1 MNKTTSRLLDKGSPY
16 RVVWGAQRFRLS
28 IGWKT
33 LIAFF
38 IVAFIPLLG
47 VTMLVKSILV
57 DVARQHV
64 SGALTTSLRGAQAAH
79 AGRLGTVNAI
89 LSHSASSP
97 LVKEALAE
105 KKKAPLVDLLQDYAF
120 NLPFVDSWLAM
131 DTKGNVIARRNGSAG
146 DQVALNTILP
156 EVVSNGYTVVSTE
169 ALSRDVFLR
178 ENPERYLRLERVVM
192 ASVVAVPVMK
202 DGGVIGV
209 LIGMVL
215 LDGYDWLPNLIHDG
229 AGEGTRLFGALVQ
242 ESRVVAASRRPGN
255 FWSEGQLLPA
265 EVSDVVLK
273 GKPFN
278 GPATINNEPCFIS
291 AEPILNVQKRV
302 IGSMVVG
309 SKAGAID
316 AFIRGNMLTVYG
328 FMVLGGF
335 LSLVIAF
342 FAHRDTVRPI
352 RALVSAM
359 DDFAAGKLEVRT
371 EIVTKDEFDDLGK
384 GFNRM
389 AEAICVQQTRVE
401 KYNSL
406 AKLLITTLNPKE
418 LLKNALDKVLELTDS
433 KLGVIYLMNEQTE
446 MLAPFVTYGI
456 DAAALPALKL
466 GEGIAGFAAQER
478 HSVVLEHIPE
488 KCYIRVDLGF
498 AGALPNE
505 VAAFPL
511 MYKEKVLGVMLIGTF
526 GRYQAEE
533 QPLIEYLANQIAITL
548 DNALT
553 HEKVERLSIADGL
566 TGLYNRRFLSVRLE
580 EEFSKAVRYE
590 MPLSLLIMDVDFFKR
605 VNDTFGHQVGD
616 NALIAVAQVLQ
627 QSVRESDLVGRYG
640 GEEFVVLLPHTGLEK
655 ALGVAEKIRLAVSE
669 TPVEGMGEHR
679 LTISI
684 GAAGFPDIRAAHME
698 ELVRKADEAL
708 YRAKEG
714 GRNRVVK
721 AA

>member
-1 MNKTTSRLLDKGSPY
+1 MIKITFSLLEKGSPY

-38 IVAFIPLLG
+38 IVAFIPLIG
-47 VTMLVKSILV
+47 VTMLVENILV
-57 DVARQHV
+57 GVARQHV
-64 SGALTTSLRGAQAAH
+64 SSALVTSLRGAQAAH
-79 AGRLGTVNAI
+79 AGRLGTVNVI

-97 LVKEALAE
+97 VVKEALAE

-120 NLPFVDSWLAM
+120 NLPFVDAWLAM
-131 DTKGNVIARRNGSAG
+131 DIKGNVIARRNGSAG

-156 EVVSNGYTVVSTE
+156 QVVSNGYAVVSTE
-169 ALSRDVFLR
+169 TLSRDIFLR

-202 DGGVIGV
+202 EGGVIGV

-215 LDGYDWLPNLIHDG
+215 LDGYDWLPNMIHDG
-229 AGEGTRLFGALVQ
+229 SGEDARLFGALVQ
-242 ESRVVAASRRPGN
+242 ESRVVAASQRPGN
-255 FWSEGQLLPA
+255 FWAEGQLLPA
-265 EVSDVVLK
+265 EVNDLVLK
-273 GKPFN
+273 GRPFS
-278 GPATINNEPCFIS
+278 GQAMINNEPCFIS
-291 AEPILNVQKRV
+291 AEPIFNAQKHV
-302 IGSMVVG
+302 IGSLVVG

-316 AFIRGNMLTVYG
+316 AFIRSNMLTIYG

-335 LSLVIAF
+335 LSLVIASL
-342 FAHRDTVRPI
+342 AYRDTIRPI
-352 RALVSAM
+352 RALVGAM
-359 DDFAAGKLEVRT
+359 DDFAAGKVEVRT
-371 EIVTKDEFDDLGK
+371 EIATKDEFDDLGK

-389 AEAICVQQTRVE
+389 ADAVCVQQTRVE

-418 LLKNALDKVLELTDS
+418 LLINALDKVLELTGS
-433 KLGVIYLMNEQTE
+433 KLGVIYLMNEQGDV
-446 MLAPFVTYGI
+446 LAPFVTHGI
-456 DAAALPALKL
+456 DVAALPALKL
-466 GEGIAGFAAQER
+466 GEGIAGLAAQER

-488 KCYIRVDLGF
+488 NCYIRVDLGF
-498 AGALPNE
+498 AEALPNE

-526 GRYQAEE
+526 GRHQAEE

-566 TGLYNRRFLSVRLE
+566 TGLYNRRFLSKRLE
-580 EEFSKAVRYE
+580 EEYSKAIRYNT
-590 MPLSLLIMDVDFFKR
+590 PLSLLVMDVDFFKR

-616 NALIAVAQVLQ
+616 NALISVARVLQ

-640 GEEFVVLLPHTGLEK
+640 GEEFVVLLPHTGLDK
-655 ALGVAEKIRLAVSE
+655 ALTVAEKIRLAVSE
-669 TPVEGMGEHR
+669 TPVEGMGERR

-684 GAAGFPDIRAAHME
+684 GVAGFPDLKVANME

-714 GRNRVVK
+714 GRNQVIK
-721 AA
+721 AE

>member
-1 MNKTTSRLLDKGSPY
+1 M
-16 RVVWGAQRFRLS
+16 VWGAQRFRLS

-38 IVAFIPLLG
+38 IVAFIPLIG
-47 VTMLVKSILV
+47 VTMLVESILV
-57 DVARQHV
+57 KVARQHI
-64 SGALTTSLRGAQAAH
+64 SSALTTSLHGAQSAH
-79 AGRLGTVNAI
+79 AGRLGTVSAI
-89 LSHSASSP
+89 LSHSASSQAVKDA
-97 LVKEALAE
+97 LVE
-105 KKKAPLVDLLQDYAF
+105 KRKAPLVDLLQEYAF
-120 NLPFVDSWLAM
+120 NLPYVDSWLAM
-131 DTKGNVIARRNGSAG
+131 DIKGNVIARRNGTAG

-156 EVVSNGYTVVSTE
+156 QVVSNGYAVVSAET
-169 ALSRDVFLR
+169 LSRDIFLR

-192 ASVVAVPVMK
+192 ASVVAVPVIK

-229 AGEGTRLFGALVQ
+229 SGDDARLFGALVQ
-242 ESRVVAASRRPGN
+242 ESRVVAASQRPGN
-255 FWSEGQLLPA
+255 FWAEGQLLPV
-265 EVSDVVLK
+265 EVSDLVLK
-273 GKPFN
+273 GRPFN
-278 GPATINNEPCFIS
+278 GQATINNEPCYIS
-291 AEPILNVQKRV
+291 AEPILNSQKNV
-302 IGSMVVG
+302 IGSIVVG
-309 SKAGAID
+309 SKGGAVNT
-316 AFIRGNMLTVYG
+316 FIRSNMLTVYG

-352 RALVSAM
+352 RALVRAM
-359 DDFAAGKLEVRT
+359 DDFATGKVDVRT

-446 MLAPFVTYGI
+446 VLAPFVTHEL
-456 DAAALPALKL
+456 DLAALPPLKL
-466 GEGIAGFAAQER
+466 GEGIAGFVAQDR

-488 KCYIRVDLGF
+488 TCYIKVDIGF
-498 AGALPNE
+498 ADILPKE

-511 MYKEKVLGVMLIGTF
+511 MYKERVLGVMLLGTF
-526 GRYQAEE
+526 GHYQAEE
-533 QPLIEYLANQIAITL
+533 LPLIEYLANQIAITL

-566 TGLYNRRFLSVRLE
+566 TGLYNRRFLSERLE
-580 EEFSKAVRYE
+580 EEYSKAVRYQT
-590 MPLSLLIMDVDFFKR
+590 PLSVLIMDVDFFKR

-616 NALIAVAQVLQ
+616 NALVAVAKVLQ
-627 QSVRESDLVGRYG
+627 KSVRESDLVGRYG
-640 GEEFVVLLPHTGLEK
+640 GEEFVVLLPHTDFEK
-655 ALGVAEKIRLAVSE
+655 ALTVAEKIRQSVSE
-669 TPVEGMGEHR
+669 TPVEGMGERR

-684 GAAGFPDIRAAHME
+684 GAAGFPDVKVTNIE
-698 ELVRKADEAL
+698 ELVHKADEAL

-714 GRNRVVK
+714 GRNQVVR
-721 AA
+721 AE

>member
-1 MNKTTSRLLDKGSPY
+1 MNKTSSGLLEKRNPY

-38 IVAFIPLLG
+38 IVAFIPLIG
-47 VTMLVKSILV
+47 VTMLVENILTG
-57 DVARQHV
+57 VAHQNV
-64 SGALTTSLRGAQAAH
+64 SSTLAASLRTAQAAH
-79 AGRLGTVNAI
+79 ADRLGAI
-89 LSHSASSP
+89 SVILGYSASSP
-97 LVKEALAE
+97 AVKEALAE

-120 NLPFVDSWLAM
+120 NLPFVDSWLVV

-146 DQVALNTILP
+146 DQVALSALLP
-156 EVVSNGYTVVSTE
+156 QVVSNGYAVVSTE

-192 ASVVAVPVMK
+192 SSVVAVPVMK

-215 LDGYDWLPNLIHDG
+215 LDGYDWLPNLIHDSS
-229 AGEGTRLFGALVQ
+229 GEGARLFGALVQ

-255 FWSEGQLLPA
+255 FWVEGQLLPT
-265 EVSDVVLK
+265 EVNDPLLK
-273 GKPFN
+273 GRPFR
-278 GPATINNEPCFIS
+278 GQAIINNERCFIS
-291 AEPILNVQKRV
+291 AEPILNAQKHV
-302 IGSMVVG
+302 IGSLVAS
-309 SKAGAID
+309 SKTGAVD
-316 AFIRGNMLTVYG
+316 AFIRSNMLTVYG

-352 RALVSAM
+352 RALVGAM
-359 DDFAAGKLEVRT
+359 DDFAAGALEVRT

-389 AEAICVQQTRVE
+389 ADAICGQQMRVE

-418 LLKNALDKVLELTDS
+418 LLKNALDKVLELTGS
-433 KLGVIYLMNEQTE
+433 KLGVIYLMNEQGE
-446 MLAPFVTYGI
+446 ELAPFVTYGI
-456 DAAALPALKL
+456 EVGALPALKV
-466 GEGIAGFAAQER
+466 GEGVAGFAAQER
-478 HSVVLEHIPE
+478 HSVVLDHIPE
-488 KCYIRVDLGF
+488 NCYIRVDLGF
-498 AGALPNE
+498 ASALPRE

-511 MYKEKVLGVMLIGTF
+511 MYKEKVLGVMLLGTF
-526 GRYQAEE
+526 EHYQAEE
-533 QPLIEYLANQIAITL
+533 LPLIEYLANQIAITL

-566 TGLYNRRFLSVRLE
+566 TGLYNRRFLSERLDE
-580 EEFSKAVRYE
+580 EYSKAVRYE

-605 VNDTFGHQVGD
+605 VNDAFGHQVGD
-616 NALIAVAQVLQ
+616 NALIAVAKVLRA
-627 QSVRESDLVGRYG
+627 SVRESDLVGRYG
-640 GEEFVVLLPHTGLEK
+640 GEEFVILLPHTSLEM
-655 ALGVAEKIRLAVSE
+655 ALSVAEKIRQTVSE
-669 TPVEGMGEHR
+669 TPIEGMGDNR

-684 GAAGFPDIRAAHME
+684 GAAGLPDIKVAGME

-714 GRNRVVK
+714 GRNQVVR
-721 AA
+721 AE

>member
-1 MNKTTSRLLDKGSPY
+1 MIKTTSSLLNKANPY

-38 IVAFIPLLG
+38 IVAFIPLIG
-47 VTMLVKSILV
+47 VTMLVENILV
-57 DVARQHV
+57 GVARQHV
-64 SGALTTSLRGAQAAH
+64 SGALATSLHGAQAAH
-79 AGRLGTVNAI
+79 ASRLGTVNVI

-97 LVKEALAE
+97 VVKEALAE

-120 NLPFVDSWLAM
+120 NLPFVDAWLAM
-131 DTKGNVIARRNGSAG
+131 DTKGNVIARRNGSSG

-156 EVVSNGYTVVSTE
+156 QVVSNGYAVVSTE
-169 ALSRDVFLR
+169 TLSRDIFLR

-229 AGEGTRLFGALVQ
+229 SGEDARLFGALVQ

-255 FWSEGQLLPA
+255 FWAEGQLLPA
-265 EVSDVVLK
+265 EVNDLVLK
-273 GKPFN
+273 GRPFN
-278 GPATINNEPCFIS
+278 GQATINSEPCFIS
-291 AEPILNVQKRV
+291 AEPILNAQKHV
-302 IGSMVVG
+302 IGSLAVG

-316 AFIRGNMLTVYG
+316 AFIRSNMLVIYG
-328 FMVLGGF
+328 FMVIGGL

-359 DDFAAGKLEVRT
+359 DDFAAGRVEVRT

-389 AEAICVQQTRVE
+389 ADAICMQQTRVE

-418 LLKNALDKVLELTDS
+418 LLKNALDKVMELTDS

-446 MLAPFVTYGI
+446 VLAPYITHGI
-456 DAAALPALKL
+456 DLAAMPPLKL
-466 GEGIAGFAAQER
+466 GEGIPGFAAQER

-488 KCYIRVDLGF
+488 TCYIRVDLGF
-498 AGALPNE
+498 AEILPSE

-511 MYKEKVLGVMLIGTF
+511 MYKDKVLGVMMIGTF
-526 GRYQAEE
+526 GHYQAEE

-553 HEKVERLSIADGL
+553 HEKVERLSVADGL

-580 EEFSKAVRYE
+580 DEYSKAVRYAT
-590 MPLSLLIMDVDFFKR
+590 PFSVLIMDVDFFKR

-616 NALIAVAQVLQ
+616 NALIAVARVLQ

-640 GEEFVVLLPHTGLEK
+640 GEEFVILLPHTELDK
-655 ALGVAEKIRLAVSE
+655 ALTVAEKIRLAVSE
-669 TPVEGMGEHR
+669 TPVEGMGERR

-684 GAAGFPDIRAAHME
+684 GAAGFPDIKVANME

-714 GRNRVVK
+714 GRNQVVK
-721 AA
+721 AE

>member
-1 MNKTTSRLLDKGSPY
+1 MNKTTSSLLDKGNPY

-38 IVAFIPLLG
+38 VVAFIPLIG
-47 VTMLVKSILV
+47 VTMLVENILV
-57 DVARQHV
+57 GVARQHIYNTLA
-64 SGALTTSLRGAQAAH
+64 SSLHGAQAAH
-79 AGRLGTVNAI
+79 AGRLSTVNVI

-97 LVKEALAE
+97 AVKEALAE

-120 NLPFVDSWLAM
+120 NLPFVDAWLAM

-146 DQVALNTILP
+146 DQIALNTILP
-156 EVVSNGYTVVSTE
+156 QVVSNGYAVVSTE

-215 LDGYDWLPNLIHDG
+215 LDGYEWLPNLIHDG
-229 AGEGTRLFGALVQ
+229 SGEDARLFGALVQ

-255 FWSEGQLLPA
+255 FWAEGQLLPA
-265 EVSDVVLK
+265 NVNDPLLK
-273 GKPFN
+273 GKPFS
-278 GPATINNEPCFIS
+278 GQATINNERCFIS
-291 AEPILNVQKRV
+291 AEPILNAQKHV
-302 IGSMVVG
+302 IGSLVAS
-309 SKAGAID
+309 SKSGAVD
-316 AFIRGNMLTVYG
+316 AFIRSNMLTIYG

-335 LSLVIAF
+335 LSLIIAF
-342 FAHRDTVRPI
+342 LAHRDTTRPI
-352 RALVSAM
+352 RALVGAM
-359 DDFAAGKLEVRT
+359 DDFAAGKVEVRT
-371 EIVTKDEFDDLGK
+371 EIVTKDEFDELGK

-389 AEAICVQQTRVE
+389 AEAICGQQMRVE

-446 MLAPFVTYGI
+446 VLAPFVTHGL
-456 DAAALPALKL
+456 DAAALPPLKL

-488 KCYIRVDLGF
+488 KCYIKVDMGF
-498 AGALPNE
+498 AEVLPNE

-511 MYKEKVLGVMLIGTF
+511 MYKEKVLGVMLLGTF
-526 GRYQAEE
+526 GHYPAEE

-553 HEKVERLSIADGL
+553 HEKVERLSIVDGL
-566 TGLYNRRFLSVRLE
+566 TGLYNRRFLSERLE
-580 EEFSKAVRYE
+580 EEYSKAERYE
-590 MPLSLLIMDVDFFKR
+590 TPLSILIMDVDFFKR

-616 NALIAVAQVLQ
+616 NALIAVARVLQ

-640 GEEFVVLLPHTGLEK
+640 GEEFVVLLPHTDLDK
-655 ALGVAEKIRLAVSE
+655 ALTVAEKIRLAVSE
-669 TPVEGMGEHR
+669 TPIEGMGERR

-684 GAAGFPDIRAAHME
+684 GVAGFPDTKVADMN

-714 GRNRVVK
+714 GRNQVVK
-721 AA
+721 AE

>member
-1 MNKTTSRLLDKGSPY
+1 MNKTTSGLPVKANPY

-38 IVAFIPLLG
+38 IVAFIPLIG
-47 VTMLVKSILV
+47 VTMLVENILV
-57 DVARQHV
+57 GVARQHV
-64 SGALTTSLRGAQAAH
+64 SSALTTSLHGAQAAH
-79 AGRLGTVNAI
+79 AGRLGTVNVI

-97 LVKEALAE
+97 VVKEALAE
-105 KKKAPLVDLLQDYAF
+105 KKKTPLVDLLQDYAF
-120 NLPFVDSWLAM
+120 NLPFVDAWLAM

-156 EVVSNGYTVVSTE
+156 QVVSNGYAVVSTE
-169 ALSRDVFLR
+169 ILSRDIFLR

-229 AGEGTRLFGALVQ
+229 SGEDARLFGAMVQ

-255 FWSEGQLLPA
+255 FWAEGQLLPA
-265 EVSDVVLK
+265 EVNDMVLK
-273 GKPFN
+273 GKPFS
-278 GPATINNEPCFIS
+278 GQATINSEPCFIS
-291 AEPILNVQKRV
+291 AEPIFNAQKHA
-302 IGSMVVG
+302 IGSLVVG
-309 SKAGAID
+309 SKAGAVD
-316 AFIRGNMLTVYG
+316 SFIRGNMLIIYG
-328 FMVLGGF
+328 FMVMGGL

-342 FAHRDTVRPI
+342 FAHRDTIRPI
-352 RALVSAM
+352 RALVGAM
-359 DDFAAGKLEVRT
+359 DDFAAGKVEVRT

-389 AEAICVQQTRVE
+389 AEAICEQQMRVE

-446 MLAPFVTYGI
+446 VLAPFVTHGLDI
-456 DAAALPALKL
+456 AALPPLKL

-488 KCYIRVDLGF
+488 TCYIKVDLGF
-498 AGALPNE
+498 AEILPSE

-511 MYKEKVLGVMLIGTF
+511 MYKEKVLGVMMIGTF
-526 GRYQAEE
+526 GRYQVEE

-566 TGLYNRRFLSVRLE
+566 TGLYNRRFLSERLE
-580 EEFSKAVRYE
+580 DEYSKAVRYE
-590 MPLSLLIMDVDFFKR
+590 TPLSILIMDVDFFKR

-616 NALIAVAQVLQ
+616 NALIMVARVLQ
-627 QSVRESDLVGRYG
+627 QSVRETDVVGRYG
-640 GEEFVVLLPHTGLEK
+640 GEEFVVLLPHTDFEK
-655 ALGVAEKIRLAVSE
+655 ALTVAEKIRLAVSE
-669 TPVEGMGEHR
+669 TPIEGMGERR
-679 LTISI
+679 LSISI
-684 GAAGFPDIRAAHME
+684 GAAGFPDIRATNIE
-698 ELVRKADEAL
+698 ELVHKADEAL

-714 GRNRVVK
+714 GRNQVVR
-721 AA
+721 AE

>member
-1 MNKTTSRLLDKGSPY
+1 MNKMTSSLLKKEKPY

-33 LIAFF
+33 LVAFF
-38 IVAFIPLLG
+38 VVAFIPLIG
-47 VTMLVKSILV
+47 VTMLVDNILV
-57 DVARQHV
+57 GVARQHI
-64 SGALTTSLRGAQAAH
+64 SGALATSLHSAQAAH
-79 AGRLGTVNAI
+79 ASRMGTVNVI
-89 LSHSASSP
+89 LSHSASAP
-97 LVKEALAE
+97 GVKEALSE
-105 KKKAPLVDLLQDYAF
+105 KKKAPLVDLLQDFAF
-120 NLPFVDSWLAM
+120 NLPFVDAWLAM

-156 EVVSNGYTVVSTE
+156 QVMSNGYAVVSTE
-169 ALSRDVFLR
+169 ALSRDIFLR
-178 ENPERYLRLERVVM
+178 ENPERFLRLERVVM

-229 AGEGTRLFGALVQ
+229 SGDGTRLFGALVQ

-255 FWSEGQLLPA
+255 FWAEGQLLPV
-265 EVSDVVLK
+265 EVSDLVLK
-273 GKPFN
+273 GRPFN

-291 AEPILNVQKRV
+291 AEPILNAQKHV
-302 IGSMVVG
+302 IGSLVVG
-309 SKAGAID
+309 SKAGAVD
-316 AFIRGNMLTVYG
+316 AFIRGNMLTIYG
-328 FMVLGGF
+328 FLVLGGF
-335 LSLVIAF
+335 LSIVIAF
-342 FAHRDTVRPI
+342 LAYRDTIRPI
-352 RALVSAM
+352 RALVGAM
-359 DDFAAGKLEVRT
+359 DDFAAGKVDVRT
-371 EIVTKDEFDDLGK
+371 EISTKDEFDDLGK

-389 AEAICVQQTRVE
+389 ADAVYVQQMRVE

-446 MLAPFVTYGI
+446 VLAPFVTYGV
-456 DAAALPALKL
+456 DLAALPPLKM

-498 AGALPNE
+498 AEALPSE

-511 MYKEKVLGVMLIGTF
+511 MYKEKVLGVMLLGTF
-526 GRYQAEE
+526 GHYQTEE

-566 TGLYNRRFLSVRLE
+566 TGLYNRRFLSERLE
-580 EEFSKAVRYE
+580 EEYSKAIRYE
-590 MPLSLLIMDVDFFKR
+590 TPLSLLVMDVDFFKR
-605 VNDTFGHQVGD
+605 VNDTFGHQIGD
-616 NALIAVAQVLQ
+616 NALITVARVLQ

-640 GEEFVVLLPHTGLEK
+640 GEEFVVLLPHTDFAK
-655 ALGVAEKIRLAVSE
+655 ALTVAEKIRLAVSE
-669 TPVEGMGEHR
+669 APVEGMGERR

-684 GAAGFPDIRAAHME
+684 GAAGFPDLKVSSME
-698 ELVRKADEAL
+698 EMVRKADEAL

-714 GRNRVVK
+714 GRNQVVK
-721 AA
+721 AE